1 MTTLAPTLPTTFAD
15 EYRNYPVPW
24 GYNGLGEMV
33 YARTYARPRWVDG
46 PKEGWSDTI
55 VRVVNGAQAIGSRL
69 TEEEIYALADY
80 MLDLQGTVSGRGLWQ
95 FGTPLVELVG
105 GGSLLNCSVV
115 PIHDFPALMDMLML
129 GTGVGYSVERQY
141 VYEMPRVKHLDRAIT
156 HERRFDADFI
166 VPDKREGWS
175 DLLQRVLDAYFVTG
189 EGFSWSTIVLRS
201 AGAPLKTFGGTSSGP
216 LVLIEGIE
224 DIIKVIEARAGK
236 KLRSIDALDIANIIG
251 RIVVAGNARRSA
263 QLALGDPDDH
273 LYAKAKNWAAGNIP
287 SWRSNANV
295 SIAAD
300 SFEEIPS
307 SYWKSGWDGDGEIHG
322 LLNVG
327 LARTMGRVGERI
339 PDRKVIATNPCLV
352 GDTWVMTT
360 EGPRQILDL
369 LDEPFVA
376 VVDGDDY
383 KSTAFWSS
391 GVQEVVRLRTADGYE
406 LRLTPDHK
414 VMTDTGEWV
423 AAGESLGSRVR
434 LQDHGDSG
442 HWAGR
447 GTDAEGFVLGHLV
460 GDGTFG
466 NYAELRSW
474 DPENDPREEL
484 ESAVASL
491 GHRSDWKGWRQTP
504 HYAVM
509 QSAALTI
516 LAADYGIV
524 RNHKTVTSAVEEAS
538 SEFYEGFLR
547 GLFDADGHV
556 EGDASGSGVSVR
568 LSQSDRPMLLTVQ
581 RMLARL
587 GIKSSVRGMHPAGE
601 KEMPGGV
608 YQVKESFRLIM
619 TGSDAARFMKQIGF
633 SHKRKQRTWE
643 ERTADMPRGFYAK
656 PRSTEVISVDP
667 DGAEEVYDCT
677 VKDVHA
683 FDANGIYVSNCG
695 EVFLEPYETCNLAT
709 LFMPNIDSYG
719 EFTELSRILYKIQ
732 KATAL
737 YPHQNPHTQAVQRR
751 NLRLGQSITGI
762 AQSTDDQLDWMGEAY
777 DELRAFDG
785 KWSAEL
791 GVHESIKLTAI
802 QPSGTLSLLPGV
814 TPGVH
819 AAQARHYIRRVRF
832 GAEDP
837 LVDVARKRGYKVV
850 PEQNFDGS
858 QNHSTLVVEFP
869 AAAPDNAITM
879 SEMTAVRQLDLV
891 ARLQAEWADNAVS
904 VTVNYR
910 DEEVGDIKAWL
921 AENYTTKVKSV
932 SFLRHKDHGFALPP
946 YETID
951 RATYESMV
959 SQLDLT
965 VPLNPNDTSEDL
977 AFDDCEGGAC
987 PVR

>member
-1 MTTLAPTLPTTFAD
+1 MTTSAPTLPTTFAD

-69 TEEEIYALADY
+69 TEEEIYGLAAY

-224 DIIKVIEARAGK
+224 DIVKVIEARAGK

-339 PDRKVIATNPCLV
+339 PDRKVIATNPC
-352 GDTWVMTT
+352 
-360 EGPRQILDL
+360 
-369 LDEPFVA
+369 
-376 VVDGDDY
+376 
-383 KSTAFWSS
+383 
-391 GVQEVVRLRTADGYE
+391 
-406 LRLTPDHK
+406 
-414 VMTDTGEWV
+414 
-423 AAGESLGSRVR
+423 
-434 LQDHGDSG
+434 
-442 HWAGR
+442 
-447 GTDAEGFVLGHLV
+447 
-460 GDGTFG
+460 
-466 NYAELRSW
+466 
-474 DPENDPREEL
+474 
-484 ESAVASL
+484 
-491 GHRSDWKGWRQTP
+491 
-504 HYAVM
+504 
-509 QSAALTI
+509 
-516 LAADYGIV
+516 
-524 RNHKTVTSAVEEAS
+524 
-538 SEFYEGFLR
+538 
-547 GLFDADGHV
+547 
-556 EGDASGSGVSVR
+556 
-568 LSQSDRPMLLTVQ
+568 
-581 RMLARL
+581 
-587 GIKSSVRGMHPAGE
+587 
-601 KEMPGGV
+601 
-608 YQVKESFRLIM
+608 
-619 TGSDAARFMKQIGF
+619 
-633 SHKRKQRTWE
+633 
-643 ERTADMPRGFYAK
+643 
-656 PRSTEVISVDP
+656 
-667 DGAEEVYDCT
+667 
-677 VKDVHA
+677 
-683 FDANGIYVSNCG
+683 G

-709 LFMPNIDSYG
+709 LFMPNIPAY
-719 EFTELSRILYKIQ
+719 EQFTDLSRILYKIQ

>member
-1 MTTLAPTLPTTFAD
+1 MTTPLLPASFAD
-15 EYRNYPVPW
+15 ERRNYPVPW

-33 YARTYARPRWVDG
+33 YSRTYARPRWEGG

-55 VRVVNGAQAIGSRL
+55 LRVVNGAQAIGARM
-69 TEEEIYALADY
+69 TEDEIYSLAQY
-80 MLDLQGTVSGRGLWQ
+80 MLDLRGSVSGRGLWQ

-141 VYEMPRVKHLDRAIT
+141 VYEMPRIKHLDKAIA
-156 HERRFDADFI
+156 HERRFDADLI
-166 VPDKREGWS
+166 VADKREGWS
-175 DLLQRVLDAYFVTG
+175 DLLQRVFDAYFETG
-189 EGFSWSTIVLRS
+189 KGFTWSTIVLRS

-216 LVLIEGIE
+216 QVLIEGIE
-224 DIIKVIEARAGK
+224 DIIKILESRAGK

-307 SYWKSGWDGDGEIHG
+307 WYWKSGWDGDGEIHG

-327 LARTMGRVGERI
+327 LARTMGRVGEKI
-339 PDRKVIATNPCLV
+339 SDRKVVATNP
-352 GDTWVMTT
+352 
-360 EGPRQILDL
+360 
-369 LDEPFVA
+369 
-376 VVDGDDY
+376 
-383 KSTAFWSS
+383 
-391 GVQEVVRLRTADGYE
+391 
-406 LRLTPDHK
+406 
-414 VMTDTGEWV
+414 
-423 AAGESLGSRVR
+423 
-434 LQDHGDSG
+434 
-442 HWAGR
+442 
-447 GTDAEGFVLGHLV
+447 
-460 GDGTFG
+460 
-466 NYAELRSW
+466 
-474 DPENDPREEL
+474 
-484 ESAVASL
+484 
-491 GHRSDWKGWRQTP
+491 
-504 HYAVM
+504 
-509 QSAALTI
+509 
-516 LAADYGIV
+516 
-524 RNHKTVTSAVEEAS
+524 
-538 SEFYEGFLR
+538 
-547 GLFDADGHV
+547 
-556 EGDASGSGVSVR
+556 
-568 LSQSDRPMLLTVQ
+568 
-581 RMLARL
+581 
-587 GIKSSVRGMHPAGE
+587 
-601 KEMPGGV
+601 
-608 YQVKESFRLIM
+608 
-619 TGSDAARFMKQIGF
+619 
-633 SHKRKQRTWE
+633 
-643 ERTADMPRGFYAK
+643 
-656 PRSTEVISVDP
+656 
-667 DGAEEVYDCT
+667 
-677 VKDVHA
+677 
-683 FDANGIYVSNCG
+683 CG

-709 LFMPNIDSYG
+709 LFMPNIQSYDQ
-719 EFTELSRILYKIQ
+719 FIELSKILYKIQ

-762 AQSTDDQLDWMGEAY
+762 AQSTEEQLDWMDEGY
-777 DELRAFDG
+777 RELREFDG

-832 GAEDP
+832 GSDDP
-837 LVDVARKRGYKVV
+837 LVEVARKRGYNVV
-850 PEQNFDGS
+850 PDQNFDGS
-858 QNHSTLVVEFP
+858 LNHSQLVVEFP

-891 ARLQAEWADNAVS
+891 ARLQSEWADNAVS

-910 DEEVGDIKAWL
+910 DEEVPDIKAWL
-921 AENYTTKVKSV
+921 AENYETKLKSV
-932 SFLRHKDHGFALPP
+932 SFLRHTDHGFALPP

-959 SQLDLT
+959 GKLDLS
-965 VPLNPNDTSEDL
+965 VPMNPGDTSDVL